1 MALLRSTR
9 VSDMASKTT
18 SSKQNILDDLKGKRE
33 DERMK

>member
-18 SSKQNILDDLKGKRE
+18 SSKNRIYL
-33 DERMK
+33 MT